1 MATQPVRQ
9 ASKARKGSKRAAA
22 RRVAKRT
29 PDSATFR
36 RCPPLG
42 QAGAVM
48 CRWHI
53 CNGGAGKEAVCR
65 PYLERRP

>member
-1 MATQPVRQ
+1 MRQ
-9 ASKARKGSKRAAA
+9 AAKARKAGKRVDV

-53 CNGGAGKEAVCR
+53 CNGGAGKEAACR